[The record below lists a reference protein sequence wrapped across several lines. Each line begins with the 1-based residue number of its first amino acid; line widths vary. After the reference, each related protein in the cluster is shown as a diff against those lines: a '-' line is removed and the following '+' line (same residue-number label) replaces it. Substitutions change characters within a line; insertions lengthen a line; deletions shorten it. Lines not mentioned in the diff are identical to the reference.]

1 MKKYLFSFAQEG
13 KSLILV
19 TMSLSIISILLY
31 YRYEYDVFLTSFYLQ
46 TFYFLVCCFFFRDP
60 LRQISSLDE
69 DKFLSPAD
77 GTVLYVKDFK
87 DPDIGDSKK
96 IAIFLSFFNVHRQWV
111 PSNSQVLNMHYNPGR
126 YFIAFK
132 DKASLDN
139 EHTSILFK
147 DKHDNPFRIKQIA
160 GFVARRI
167 VNHMKPELDVKI
179 GQKLG
184 FIKFGSRVEIIVP
197 NTFEVSVKKGDKVR
211 GCKTILGEFKN
222 SNS

>member
-1 MKKYLFSFAQEG
+1 MRKYLFNFAQEG
-13 KSLILV
+13 KKLILV
-19 TMSLSIISILLY
+19 TMSFSILSLLLY
-31 YRYEYDVFLTSFYLQ
+31 YRFEYSVFLTSFYMQ

-60 LRQISSLDE
+60 VREIKPSNQD
-69 DKFLSPAD
+69 DFLSPAD

-111 PSNSQVLNMHYNPGR
+111 PSNSKVLNMHYNPGK

-147 DKHDNPFRIKQIA
+147 DINDNPFRIKQIA

-167 VNHMKPELDVKI
+167 VNHMQPELKVKI

-197 NTFEVSVKKGDKVR
+197 NTFDVSVKKGDKVR
-211 GCKTILGEFKN
+211 GCKTVLGQFKK
-222 SNS
+222 

>member
-1 MKKYLFSFAQEG
+1 MKKYLFNFAQEG
-13 KSLILV
+13 RSFIILTMTLSILSLIFHY
-19 TMSLSIISILLY
+19 IF
-31 YRYEYDVFLTSFYLQ
+31 EYDVFLTSFYIQ
-46 TFYFLVCCFFFRDP
+46 TFFFLVCCFFFRDP
-60 LRQISSLDE
+60 IRLIIPSDE
-69 DKFLSPAD
+69 SKFLSPAD
-77 GTVLYVKDFK
+77 GTILYVKDFK

-111 PSNSQVLNMHYNPGR
+111 PSASQVLNIHYNPGR

-147 DKHDNPFRIKQIA
+147 DKDDNPFRIKQIA

-167 VNHMKPELDVKI
+167 VNHMNPNSNVYQGE
-179 GQKLG
+179 KLG

-197 NTFEVSVKKGDKVR
+197 KNFEVNVKKGMKVK
-211 GCKTILGEFKN
+211 GCKTIIGKFK
-222 SNS
+222 

>member
-1 MKKYLFSFAQEG
+1 MRKYLFNFAQEG
-13 KSLILV
+13 KKLILV
-19 TMSLSIISILLY
+19 TMSFSILSLLLY
-31 YRYEYDVFLTSFYLQ
+31 YRFEYGVFLTSFYMQ

-60 LRQISSLDE
+60 VREIKSSNQD
-69 DKFLSPAD
+69 DFLSPAD

-111 PSNSQVLNMHYNPGR
+111 PSNSKVLNMHYNPGK

-147 DKHDNPFRIKQIA
+147 DINDNPFRIKQIA

-167 VNHMKPELDVKI
+167 VNHMQPELKVKI

-197 NTFEVSVKKGDKVR
+197 NTFDVSVKKGDKVR
-211 GCKTILGEFKN
+211 GCRTVLGQFKK
-222 SNS
+222 

>member
-1 MKKYLFSFAQEG
+1 MRKYLFNFAQEG
-13 KSLILV
+13 KKLILI
-19 TMSLSIISILLY
+19 TMSFSILSLLLY
-31 YRYEYDVFLTSFYLQ
+31 YRFEYGVFLTSFYMQ

-60 LRQISSLDE
+60 VREIKSSNQD
-69 DKFLSPAD
+69 DFLSPAD

-111 PSNSQVLNMHYNPGR
+111 PSNSKVLNMHYNPGK

-147 DKHDNPFRIKQIA
+147 DINDNPFRIKQIA

-167 VNHMKPELDVKI
+167 VNHMQPELKVKI

-197 NTFEVSVKKGDKVR
+197 NTFDVSVKKGDKVR
-211 GCKTILGEFKN
+211 GCRTVLGQFKK
-222 SNS
+222 

>member
-1 MKKYLFSFAQEG
+1 MRKYLFNFAQEG
-13 KSLILV
+13 KKLILV
-19 TMSLSIISILLY
+19 TMSFSILSLLLY
-31 YRYEYDVFLTSFYLQ
+31 YRFEYGVFLTSFYMQ

-60 LRQISSLDE
+60 VREIKSSNQDA
-69 DKFLSPAD
+69 FLSPAD

-111 PSNSQVLNMHYNPGR
+111 PSNSKVLNMHYNPGK

-147 DKHDNPFRIKQIA
+147 DINDNPFRIKQIA

-167 VNHMKPELDVKI
+167 VNHMQPELKVKI

-184 FIKFGSRVEIIVP
+184 FIKFGSRVEIILP
-197 NTFEVSVKKGDKVR
+197 NTFDVSVKKGDKVR
-211 GCKTILGEFKN
+211 GCRTVLGQFKK
-222 SNS
+222 

>member
-1 MKKYLFSFAQEG
+1 MKKYLFNFAQEG

-19 TMSLSIISILLY
+19 TMALSILSLILY
-31 YRYEYDVFLTSFYLQ
+31 YRFEYDVFLTSFYMQ
-46 TFYFLVCCFFFRDP
+46 TFFFLVCCFFFRDP
-60 LRQISSLDE
+60 IREITVENE

-77 GTVLYVKDFK
+77 GTILSIKNIK
-87 DPDIGDSKK
+87 DPDIGESNK

-111 PSNSQVLNMHYNPGR
+111 PSNSQVLNMHYNPGK

-167 VNHMKPELDVKI
+167 VNHMQPELKVKI

-197 NTFEVSVKKGDKVR
+197 NTFEIYVKKGDKVR
-211 GCKTILGEFKN
+211 GCKTVLGEFKN
-222 SNS
+222 

>member
-1 MKKYLFSFAQEG
+1 MRKYLFNFAQEG
-13 KSLILV
+13 KKLILV
-19 TMSLSIISILLY
+19 TMSFSILSLLLY
-31 YRYEYDVFLTSFYLQ
+31 YRFEYGVFLTSFYMQ

-60 LRQISSLDE
+60 VREIKPSNQD
-69 DKFLSPAD
+69 DFLSPAD

-96 IAIFLSFFNVHRQWV
+96 IAVFLSFFNVHRQWV
-111 PSNSQVLNMHYNPGR
+111 PSNSKVLNMHYNPGK

-147 DKHDNPFRIKQIA
+147 DINDNPFRIKQIA

-167 VNHMKPELDVKI
+167 VNHMQPELKVKI

-197 NTFEVSVKKGDKVR
+197 NTFDVSVKKGDKVR
-211 GCKTILGEFKN
+211 GCRTVLGQFKK
-222 SNS
+222 

>member
-1 MKKYLFSFAQEG
+1 MRKYLFNFAQEG
-13 KSLILV
+13 KKLILI
-19 TMSLSIISILLY
+19 TMSFSILSLLLY
-31 YRYEYDVFLTSFYLQ
+31 YRFEYGVFLTSFYMQ

-60 LRQISSLDE
+60 VREIKSSNQD
-69 DKFLSPAD
+69 DFLSPAD

-111 PSNSQVLNMHYNPGR
+111 PSNSKVLNIHYNPGK

-147 DKHDNPFRIKQIA
+147 DINDNPFRIKQIA

-167 VNHMKPELDVKI
+167 VNHMQPELKVKI

-197 NTFEVSVKKGDKVR
+197 NTFDVSVKKGDKVR
-211 GCKTILGEFKN
+211 GCRTVLGQFKK
-222 SNS
+222 

>member
-1 MKKYLFSFAQEG
+1 MKKYLFNFAQEG
-13 KSLILV
+13 KTLILL
-19 TMSLSIISILLY
+19 TMSFSLLSLLLY
-31 YRYEYDVFLTSFYLQ
+31 YSFDYGVFLTSFYMQ

-60 LRQISSLDE
+60 IREINSSNQ

-77 GTVLYVKDFK
+77 GTVLYVKDIE
-87 DPDIGDSKK
+87 DPDIGNAKK

-111 PSNSQVLNMHYNPGR
+111 PSNSKVLNMHYNPGK

-147 DKHDNPFRIKQIA
+147 DINDNPFRIKQIA

-167 VNHMKPELDVKI
+167 VNHMQPELKVKT

-184 FIKFGSRVEIIVP
+184 FIKFGSRVEIVVP
-197 NTFEVSVKKGDKVR
+197 NTFDVSVKKGDKVR
-211 GCKTILGEFKN
+211 GCRTVLGQFKN
-222 SNS
+222 